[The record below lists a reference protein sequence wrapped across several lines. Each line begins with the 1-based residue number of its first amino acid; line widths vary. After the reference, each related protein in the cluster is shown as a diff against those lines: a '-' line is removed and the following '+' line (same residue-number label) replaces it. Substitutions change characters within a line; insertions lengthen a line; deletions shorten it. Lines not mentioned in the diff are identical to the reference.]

1 MYTIFLVERSP
12 ESNMFMSDLFG
23 YRFVVGINCVFEL
36 WLFISHLL
44 DYIICFYDALRVPL
58 VLCIPGVNASGLVLG
73 VK

>member
-44 DYIICFYDALRVPL
+44 DYIICF
-58 VLCIPGVNASGLVLG
+58 
-73 VK
+73 